1 MNWLVH
7 LVDPAAKGC
16 AEILVGGLIL
26 SCGIYL
32 VYRVLGP
39 LLVNFPR
46 GSAATTHRV
55 LVLLFGVLALTPVL
69 SCLKPFRQETARPA
83 PRSFAAVAMT
93 PEEGIPA
100 VANIQPTQPSPNA
113 PRFDRVPV
121 LKWIGSVDWTLLLV
135 ASWLIAVSILVVRLI
150 FSLYSLRTL
159 HCRVRIVPFPPE
171 VACRRRIELAE
182 STLVRTPIAIGLWSP
197 KVLLPPKLAAELSA
211 DDWRRVLR
219 HEVAHLER
227 YDDWSNFLQRLLIV
241 LNPFNPFLWLVGNE
255 LQEVR
260 EIVCDDWVLAE
271 FSHAES
277 YAQLLARLAAG
288 GAHSSALAAGASR
301 AGRQLYKRLS
311 RILDWECDRDLR
323 PCLLTTLL
331 AAIGLVASSAA
342 AICVLP
348 VVAFAPSVGAEQL
361 GPPPEADSAP
371 QSEGGESANPAQAGN
386 TGAADPEIIALLKHS
401 AETDNDPRVR
411 DQAIFSLCAMSG
423 DQATDALL
431 QLLDESKDDHTKITV
446 LSELDHGRISDPKVR
461 DKLKEFAAGSE
472 PLPVRFAAL
481 DQLAAAG
488 DDSATDQFVSIY
500 RSAVQKSTK
509 EHCLRG
515 LARIGS
521 KASKDFLIATAKDDS
536 DPEMR
541 LAALR
546 ALTEPRLGGDHF
558 LIGTDGVSLNGKNL
572 YMVLREHLGRSIAE
586 DVREKI
592 EMLKERLRRSGLAP
606 QGWLD
611 APPGRTE
618 DLRIP
623 PRAWQVPDIREA
635 VPLEPRPKV
644 QSPIPPPA
652 DSDTEPDPGL
662 PVPPPAPL
670 PGRPETDQGTELRSA
685 PPGI

>member
-1 MNWLVH
+1 MNRLIQ
-7 LVDPAAKGC
+7 LADPAANVG

-46 GSAATTHRV
+46 GSAATTHRI
-55 LVLLFGVLALTPVL
+55 LVLLFAVLALTPLL
-69 SCLKPFRQETARPA
+69 SCLKPFRQETAGPT
-83 PRSFAAVAMT
+83 PQSFAAVAMT
-93 PEEGIPA
+93 SEEGIPA
-100 VANIQPTQPSPNA
+100 VANIRPAQFSPNA
-113 PRFDRVPV
+113 PESGRVPA
-121 LKWIGSVDWTLLLV
+121 LKWIRSVDWSVLLT
-135 ASWLIAVSILVVRLI
+135 ASWLIAASILLVRLI
-150 FSLYSLRTL
+150 LALCSLRTL
-159 HCRVRIVPFPPE
+159 HSRARILPFPPE
-171 VACRRRIELAE
+171 VACRRRIQLAE
-182 STLVRTPIAIGLWSP
+182 STLVQTPIAIGLWSP
-197 KVLLPPKLAAELSA
+197 KVLLPPELAAELST
-211 DDWRRVLR
+211 DDWHRVLR

-227 YDDWSNFLQRLLIV
+227 YDDWSNFLQRLLIA

-323 PCLLTTLL
+323 PCLFTTLL

-348 VVAFAPSVGAEQL
+348 VVAFAPSVRADEL
-361 GPPPEADSAP
+361 GPPPEAGSAP
-371 QSEGGESANPAQAGN
+371 LSQGGENAKPAQAGKR
-386 TGAADPEIIALLKHS
+386 GAADPEIIALLKHS
-401 AETDNDPRVR
+401 AEADNDPRVR

-431 QLLDESKDDHTKITV
+431 QLLDESKDDHTQITV
-446 LSELDHGRISDPKVR
+446 LTELDHDRISDPKVR
-461 DKLKEFAAGSE
+461 NKLKDFATGSE

-488 DDSATDQFVSIY
+488 DDSATEQFVSIY
-500 RSAVQKSTK
+500 RSAAEKPTK
-509 EHCLRG
+509 EHALRG

-521 KASKDFLIATAKDDS
+521 KASKDFLIATAKDDA

-546 ALTEPRLGGDHF
+546 ALTEPRFSGDH
-558 LIGTDGVSLNGKNL
+558 LVIGSDGVSLNGKNL
-572 YMVLREHLGRSIAE
+572 YMVLREHLGRPIAE
-586 DVREKI
+586 DVREKL

-611 APPGRTE
+611 APPGRPE
-618 DLRIP
+618 DLPIP
-623 PRAWQVPDIREA
+623 PPHQWQVPDIREA
-635 VPLEPRPKV
+635 VPLEPGPIVRP
-644 QSPIPPPA
+644 PIPPPA
-652 DSDTEPDPGL
+652 DSDAEPEPGL
-662 PVPPPAPL
+662 PIPPPG
-670 PGRPETDQGTELRSA
+670 PGRPETDQGIELRS
-685 PPGI
+685 PPDGN

>member
-1 MNWLVH
+1 MNSLIQ
-7 LVDPAAKGC
+7 LVDPAAKVC

-26 SCGIYL
+26 SCAIYL

-55 LVLLFGVLALTPVL
+55 LVLLFGILALTPIL
-69 SCLKPFRQETARPA
+69 SCLKAFRQETAPR

-93 PEEGIPA
+93 SEEEIPA
-100 VANIQPTQPSPNA
+100 AADIQPAQPSPNA
-113 PRFDRVPV
+113 PESDRVPALIQSIDWSV
-121 LKWIGSVDWTLLLV
+121 LLAV
-135 ASWLIAVSILVVRLI
+135 SWVIAVSILLARLI
-150 FSLYSLRTL
+150 LSLCSLRTL
-159 HCRVRIVPFPPE
+159 HCRVRILPFPPKL
-171 VACRRRIELAE
+171 ACRRRIQLAE
-182 STLVRTPIAIGLWSP
+182 STLVRAPIAIGLWSP
-197 KVLLPPKLAAELSA
+197 KVLLPPELAAELSA
-211 DDWRRVLR
+211 EDWHCVLR

-227 YDDWSNFLQRLLIV
+227 YDDWSNFLQRLLIA

-277 YAQLLARLAAG
+277 YARLLARLAAG
-288 GAHSSALAAGASR
+288 GAHSSTLAAGASR

-323 PCLLTTLL
+323 PCLFTTLL

-348 VVAFAPSVGAEQL
+348 VIAFAPSAQADEL

-371 QSEGGESANPAQAGN
+371 QWHGGESAKPAQAGKSG
-386 TGAADPEIIALLKHS
+386 TADPEIIALLKHS
-401 AETDNDPRVR
+401 AEADNDPRVR
-411 DQAIFSLCAMSG
+411 DQAIASLCAMSG

-446 LSELDHGRISDPKVR
+446 LNELDHDRISDPKVR
-461 DKLKEFAAGSE
+461 DRLKEFAAGNE

-481 DQLAAAG
+481 DQLAVAG
-488 DDSATDQFVSIY
+488 DDSATDQYVSIY
-500 RSAVQKSTK
+500 RSAVEKPTK
-509 EHCLRG
+509 ERCLRG
-515 LARIGS
+515 LAKIGS
-521 KASKDFLIATAKDDS
+521 KASKDFLIAMAKDDS
-536 DPEMR
+536 DPDMR

-546 ALTEPRLGGDHF
+546 ALTEPRFSGDH
-558 LIGTDGVSLNGKNL
+558 LVIGADGVTFNGKNL
-572 YMVLREHLGRSIAE
+572 YMVSRDHLGRSIAE
-586 DVREKI
+586 DVRDKI

-611 APPGRTE
+611 SPPGRPE
-618 DLRIP
+618 DLTTPR
-623 PRAWQVPDIREA
+623 RAWPMPAPDMREA
-635 VPLEPRPKV
+635 VPLEPGPKV
-644 QSPIPPPA
+644 GPPIPPPTG
-652 DSDTEPDPGL
+652 SDAGPHPGL
-662 PVPPPAPL
+662 PLPTPSPAPS
-670 PGRPETDQGTELRSA
+670 RSETDQG
-685 PPGI
+685 I